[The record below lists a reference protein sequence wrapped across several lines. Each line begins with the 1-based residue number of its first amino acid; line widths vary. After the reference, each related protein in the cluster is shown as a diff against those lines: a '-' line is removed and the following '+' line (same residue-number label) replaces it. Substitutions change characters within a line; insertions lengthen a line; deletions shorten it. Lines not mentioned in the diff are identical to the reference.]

1 MKRKLVLVSLC
12 VGALLIGGC
21 QMTKSYSIEEI
32 TEGGKIDVEKAKA
45 SGYVTMEEKEK
56 LGYYTPEVSSN
67 KGVIKKAN
75 KQKDEIY
82 KHMTE
87 VIEDSLGRKIRILGM
102 DAPFPYDAVD
112 VSFASLEEPIVKDSV
127 TLGLSDSGYFNEGAI
142 KGETGNGFQ
151 QLVVE
156 GLYAMAYRNEIKQM
170 TEYIQKTY
178 PQYEAYAPNMLDAAN
193 KINPFISISL
203 ATPIKQAERM
213 ENAKKEKDTIFM
225 LYKENSSRS
234 DDEWKA
240 IFQQMNYLDYAI
252 SVQLVL
258 KESEILPSDNDAN
271 EVLKDIKNNSLFSG
285 YYAYAAIIESNLQD
299 TKRNAGLVRVNKV
312 YNPDLKKVG
321 DS

>member
-1 MKRKLVLVSLC
+1 MKRKLLVIVLCFV
-12 VGALLIGGC
+12 LLLTGC

-56 LGYYTPEVSSN
+56 LGYYMPEVSSN

-234 DDEWKA
+234 DDEWKE